1 MAISPRKSEVAT
13 VMEAIEKET
22 TLEGVAKAAIKA
34 SYAALQERPGPG
46 EKLDKGLWVVATSD
60 RLLYGPFG
68 TYNEA
73 TKAVI
78 NGKIPNMED
87 GIQRTET
94 LEDGKEGYVA
104 AADVAILP
112 LRGPLSMAR
121 EASEFDR
128 EARIFSNHL
137 CVHCEQ
143 AVNKHD
149 TKTNACPGGAGTKL
163 KQLTL

>member
-60 RLLYGPFG
+60 RLLFGPFG
-68 TYNEA
+68 TAAEA
-73 TKAVI
+73 QRAVA
-78 NGKIPNMED
+78 NGKIPNLEKNLDRIGED
-87 GIQRTET
+87 GFI
-94 LEDGKEGYVA
+94 A
-104 AADVAILP
+104 ARDVAILP

-149 TKTNACPGGAGTKL
+149 TKTSACPGGVGTKL